1 MAFSPL
7 AVEACIWEK
16 SLYKLDSHFGPE
28 LAFGLALHEQYPER
42 QIVLSKRAVSGSTL
56 ANDWAPGRD
65 GYRALLD
72 DLTRI
77 RDAYPDSTV
86 VPSGLLWLQGEADA
100 KESEDARTYGENLK
114 RLIHQ
119 LRKDTGSHLPV
130 VVVALPGEGRPF
142 QPMVDSALESTARDW
157 PLVSYLHN
165 DAASN
170 SRSHLPIGSEGG
182 VSRLSESEFEQALG
196 QLLLAGQM
204 DTSLD
209 VSALHV
215 LRNQV
220 CLHYTSAAQLR
231 IGARAA
237 ELFASMKG
245 RPPAP
250 WPLGWRLGVKRE
262 GSTMYNWFWEQE
274 ELLLA
279 RQPNATELDTEH
291 HCFRVRVTTQE
302 RLVRQGMY

>member
-1 MAFSPL
+1 MALSPL

-56 ANDWAPGRD
+56 ANDWAPGCD

-130 VVVALPGEGRPF
+130 VVVALPGEGR
-142 QPMVDSALESTARDW
+142 DAHRSNGLSRESTPEPCYFCRANG
-157 PLVSYLHN
+157 P
-165 DAASN
+165 
-170 SRSHLPIGSEGG
+170 PGC
-182 VSRLSESEFEQALG
+182 LSSG
-196 QLLLAGQM
+196 NR
-204 DTSLD
+204 
-209 VSALHV
+209 HV
-215 LRNQV
+215 L
-220 CLHYTSAAQLR
+220 L
-231 IGARAA
+231 
-237 ELFASMKG
+237 
-245 RPPAP
+245 
-250 WPLGWRLGVKRE
+250 
-262 GSTMYNWFWEQE
+262 
-274 ELLLA
+274 
-279 RQPNATELDTEH
+279 
-291 HCFRVRVTTQE
+291 
-302 RLVRQGMY
+302 